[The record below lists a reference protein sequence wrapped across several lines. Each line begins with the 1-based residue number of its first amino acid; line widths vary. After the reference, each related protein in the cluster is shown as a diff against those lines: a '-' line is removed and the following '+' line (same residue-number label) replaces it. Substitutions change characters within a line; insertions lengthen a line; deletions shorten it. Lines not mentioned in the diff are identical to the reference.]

1 MVQKKAVPVKSLKL
15 LSLTFLAVLVGGVAG
30 LGAVVFR
37 GLIALFHNLLF
48 LGKFSYVYD
57 ANAHTPPSPWGALVI
72 LVPVA
77 GAVGVVFLVKNFAP
91 EAKGHGVPEVMDAI
105 YYNKGVIRP
114 VVALIKSI
122 ASALSIGSGGSV
134 GREGPII
141 QIGASFGS
149 TIAQLLKISVWQR
162 ITLIAAGAG
171 GGIAATFNTPIG
183 GILFAIEIMMYE
195 ISVRTLIP
203 VSIAT
208 VTATYVGR
216 RFFGAHPS
224 FVVPELRLGY
234 FPTSSPW
241 VLLIY
246 VGLGLLMGGVS
257 ILYIKSIYGF
267 EDFFEK
273 RIKSSEYIRHMTGMA
288 LVGATMYL
296 LMRTFGHYYI
306 EGVGYAAVQDV
317 LTGHLDVILLL
328 LLLFALKLLAV
339 SLTLGSGASGGI
351 FSPGLF
357 MGATLGGAYGLI
369 LKNIF
374 PSLDINPAALA
385 VAGMAGVISGS
396 TGAAMT
402 AVVMIF
408 EMTLDYNVLAPMA
421 ITVAISYGIRKR
433 FSRTSIY
440 TQKLVRRGH
449 FMPEALQTDFHL
461 EIRSRDA
468 MEGPIKSVPATLP
481 LGEFAEMV
489 LKERHLPYFLIE
501 DSGRV
506 VEVISRETA
515 LEAMQRGEQEIILS
529 EVGRKD
535 YINVPE
541 TARLLDVMSQLRS
554 TGAEIALVVG
564 DLESDRLDDVRGYI
578 TKERIADVMAESKE
592 LFMDG

>member
-1 MVQKKAVPVKSLKL
+1 
-15 LSLTFLAVLVGGVAG
+15 
-30 LGAVVFR
+30 
-37 GLIALFHNLLF
+37 
-48 LGKFSYVYD
+48 
-57 ANAHTPPSPWGALVI
+57 
-72 LVPVA
+72 
-77 GAVGVVFLVKNFAP
+77 
-91 EAKGHGVPEVMDAI
+91 
-105 YYNKGVIRP
+105 
-114 VVALIKSI
+114 
-122 ASALSIGSGGSV
+122 
-134 GREGPII
+134 
-141 QIGASFGS
+141 
-149 TIAQLLKISVWQR
+149 
-162 ITLIAAGAG
+162 
-171 GGIAATFNTPIG
+171 
-183 GILFAIEIMMYE
+183 
-195 ISVRTLIP
+195 
-203 VSIAT
+203 
-208 VTATYVGR
+208 
-216 RFFGAHPS
+216 
-224 FVVPELRLGY
+224 
-234 FPTSSPW
+234 
-241 VLLIY
+241 
-246 VGLGLLMGGVS
+246 MGGVS